1 MVTRVDRDDFIALT
15 GTSLSTTI
23 VDKLLEAADR
33 ATNTEVERLG
43 NPSISES
50 TLYDASML
58 FAKAMITDLYR
69 LNGTFDA
76 STTDYSHKGNTESMI
91 TGYRDEAKAIIK
103 NEARITAVWLQ
114 KANR

>member
-1 MVTRVDRDDFIALT
+1 MVARVDRDDFIALT

-33 ATNTEVERLG
+33 AVNTETERLG

-58 FAKAMITDLYR
+58 FAKAMLADLCR
-69 LNGTFDA
+69 LDGTFDV
-76 STTDYSHKGNTESMI
+76 STNGYSHKGNTESMI
-91 TGYRDEAKAIIK
+91 TGYRDEAKSIIK
-103 NEARITAVWLQ
+103 NEARVNAVWLQ

>member
-15 GTSLSTTI
+15 GTTLSTTI

-43 NPSISES
+43 NPSISDS
-50 TLYDASML
+50 TMYDASML
-58 FAKAMITDLYR
+58 FAKAILVDRYR
-69 LNGTFDA
+69 LDGTFDA
-76 STTDYSHKGNTESMI
+76 STTDYSHKGNTEGMI
-91 TGYRDEAKAIIK
+91 TGYKEQALKLLKEEAQ
-103 NEARITAVWLQ
+103 NSITWIQ

>member
-1 MVTRVDRDDFIALT
+1 MVTTVDRDDFIALT
-15 GTSLSTTI
+15 GTTLSTNI

-33 ATNTEVERLG
+33 AVNTEVERLG

-50 TLYDASML
+50 TLYDAAML
-58 FAKAMITDLYR
+58 FAKSMITDLYR
-69 LNGTFDA
+69 LNGTFDV

-91 TGYRDEAKAIIK
+91 SGYREEAKEIIK
-103 NEARITAVWLQ
+103 KESRNSVTWIQ